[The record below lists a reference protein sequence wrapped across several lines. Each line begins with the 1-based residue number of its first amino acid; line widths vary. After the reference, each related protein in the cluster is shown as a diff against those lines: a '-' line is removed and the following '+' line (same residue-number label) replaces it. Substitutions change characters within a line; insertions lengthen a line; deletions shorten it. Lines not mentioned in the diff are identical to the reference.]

1 MKLAIF
7 SDVHGNL
14 PALEAVLA
22 AIDQY
27 APDKTY
33 CLGDLVNFAPFT
45 NEVID
50 LIRTRNIPTI
60 MGNHDDG
67 VGNRKQHFSFSGT
80 SQKEIGAGQIAIGY
94 TNKIINETN
103 RLFLKGL
110 PPYLHVST
118 GQDMG
123 YIDLLLTHGSPR
135 NNDEYINPD
144 FDEDEL
150 LKMMTIFHADIM
162 AVGHTHE
169 AYQRILKCYQY
180 KIDKNKRVINVGS
193 VGRPTDGDWRAA
205 YCIIEINDHSNL
217 FDNASITIEIRR
229 VEYDIQRTYDAI
241 LQSPIPDIY
250 AETLLKA
257 GRK

>member
-1 MKLAIF
+1 MKIAIF

-22 AIDQY
+22 AIDSY
-27 APDKTY
+27 GPDKIY

-50 LIRTRNIPTI
+50 LIRARKIPTI

-67 VGNRKQHFSFSGT
+67 VGNRKQHFPFSGT
-80 SQKEIGAGQIAIGY
+80 TQKELGAGQIAIAY
-94 TNKIINETN
+94 TNKIINEPN
-103 RLFLKGL
+103 RQFLKDL

-118 GQDMG
+118 GEDIG

-135 NNDEYINPD
+135 NNDEYINQD
-144 FDEDEL
+144 YDEDEL
-150 LKMMTIFHADIM
+150 LKMMTIFHADILF
-162 AVGHTHE
+162 VGHTHE

-180 KIDKNKRVINVGS
+180 KICKDKRVINVGS

-205 YCIIEINDHSNL
+205 YCIIELDAHSNL
-217 FDNASITIEIRR
+217 FESDSIKIEIRR
-229 VEYDIQRTYDAI
+229 VEYDIQRTYNAI
-241 LQSPIPDIY
+241 LESPIPDIY
-250 AETLLKA
+250 AETLIQA
-257 GRK
+257 GKK

>member
-1 MKLAIF
+1 MKIALF

-14 PALEAVLA
+14 PALEAVLT

-50 LIRTRNIPTI
+50 LIRKRNIPTI

-67 VGNRKQHFSFSGT
+67 VGNRKQRFPFSGST
-80 SQKEIGAGQIAIGY
+80 EKELSAGQVAIGY
-94 TNKIINETN
+94 TNKIINEPN
-103 RLFLKGL
+103 RQFLKGL
-110 PPYLHVST
+110 PPYIHVST
-118 GQDMG
+118 GDEMG
-123 YIDLLLTHGSPR
+123 YIDLLLAHGSPR
-135 NNDEYINPD
+135 DNDEYIGPD
-144 FDEDEL
+144 YDEEAL
-150 LKMMTIFHADIM
+150 LKMMTIFHADIL

-169 AYQRILKCYQY
+169 AYCRVMKCCEY
-180 KIDKNKRVINVGS
+180 KMNMSKQVVNVGS

-205 YCIIEINDHSNL
+205 YCIMEFDHHSNL
-217 FDNASITIEIRR
+217 FDESSMKIEIRR

-241 LQSPIPDIY
+241 IASPIPDIY

-257 GRK
+257 GKK

>member
-1 MKLAIF
+1 MKIAIF

-14 PALEAVLA
+14 PALEAVLT
-22 AIDQY
+22 AIDSY
-27 APDKTY
+27 GPDKIY

-50 LIRTRNIPTI
+50 LIRARKIPTI

-67 VGNRKQHFSFSGT
+67 IGHRRQKFPFSGNT
-80 SQKEIGAGQIAIGY
+80 QGEISAGTIAIAY
-94 TNKIINETN
+94 TNKIINEPN
-103 RLFLKGL
+103 RQFLKEL
-110 PPYLHVST
+110 PPYIHVST
-118 GQDMG
+118 GDDMG

-144 FDEDEL
+144 YDKDEL
-150 LKMMTIFHADIM
+150 LKLMAIFHADIM

-169 AYQRILKCYQY
+169 VYQRVMRCCEY
-180 KIDKNKRVINVGS
+180 KMNMFKQVVNVGS

-205 YCIIEINDHSNL
+205 YCIMEFDHHSNL
-217 FDNASITIEIRR
+217 FDESSIKIEIWR
-229 VEYDIQRTYDAI
+229 VEYDIKRTHDAI

-257 GRK
+257 GKK